1 MSDSGL
7 SERKKQILKAIVEA
21 HITGGEP
28 VGSKYLVE
36 NRQLACSSATIRNE
50 MSELEEMGYLE
61 KPHTSSGRVPSE
73 QGYRFYVDSLL
84 QHYAMTVNEVA
95 QINRILKA
103 KMSEL
108 DQILETASKLASN
121 ITNYTGFAVK
131 PKLTSHTVSK
141 FELVGIDDHTLLL
154 IMITARGVVKTKKL
168 VYEYEFSH
176 DSLVELTAALNED
189 ISGLGGSE
197 ITLPTLIK
205 LENLL
210 GADAFL
216 VRPILEAICETVNA
230 EDGGDLRISGLNRL
244 LQYPEFSDAERFGEL
259 LTAIESKE
267 DILNLV
273 STDNDHVNVIIGSES
288 SVKVMDN
295 SSVIYKPIKKNG
307 HTIGAI
313 GVIGPLRM
321 DYAKVLATV
330 EELGDNIASML
341 DGNLR
346 LSEGE
351 RNAGNQSNGNHGK

>member
-1 MSDSGL
+1 MSDTGL

-21 HITGGEP
+21 HISGGEP
-28 VGSKYLVE
+28 VGSKYIVE

-73 QGYRFYVDSLL
+73 LGYRFYVDSLL
-84 QHYAMTVNEVA
+84 QHYAMTAGEVA
-95 QINRILKA
+95 QINHLLKV

-121 ITNYTGFAVK
+121 ITNYTGFAIK

-141 FELVGIDDHTLLL
+141 FELVAIDERTVLLV
-154 IMITARGVVKTKKL
+154 MITARGAVKTKKL
-168 VYEYEFSH
+168 TYDGEVTGEALAVFSR
-176 DSLVELTAALNED
+176 ALNED
-189 ISGLGGSE
+189 LSGLGGAE
-197 ITLPTLIK
+197 ITLPLIIK

-216 VRPILEAICETVNA
+216 VRPILDAIYETVN
-230 EDGGDLRISGLNRL
+230 EDAGGDLRISGLNRL
-244 LQYPEFSDAERFGEL
+244 LQYPEFSDSERFGRL
-259 LTAIESKE
+259 LTAIEGKE

-273 STDNDHVNVIIGSES
+273 RADADDVNVIIGSES

-330 EELGDNIASML
+330 EELGDNIASLL
-341 DGNLR
+341 DGNLQ
-346 LSEGE
+346 LTEGE
-351 RNAGNQSNGNHGK
+351 KDAGKRED